1 VPEPLC
7 ERIVDALVERLR
19 TGSEYIYHPD
29 RVIRS
34 PAWGSHCLDESL
46 AAEPTIY
53 TLSPDDEDN
62 EELTYTSTKSSM
74 GIDLTIAKRFT
85 PAGENT
91 PLSVTL
97 DPDRWKVQ
105 NRLRDDARKRLRGD
119 LKVGGLALLIQ
130 IPLVDLSAEET
141 AVDGWAV
148 VMMRLLVQYTYQD
161 AE

>member
-1 VPEPLC
+1 MEALC
-7 ERIVDALVERLR
+7 EQIVEALVDRLK
-19 TGSEYIYHPD
+19 TGTDYVYPPD
-29 RVIRS
+29 AVIRC

-62 EELTYTSTKSSM
+62 EEHTYTATKSSM
-74 GIDLTIAKRFT
+74 GIDLTVVHRFT

-119 LKVGGLALLIQ
+119 LKVGDLALLIQ

-141 AVDGWAV
+141 YVDGWAV
-148 VMMRLLVQYTYQD
+148 VLMRLVVQYTYQD
-161 AE
+161 AA

>member
-1 VPEPLC
+1 VEPLC
-7 ERIVDALVERLR
+7 ERIVEAIVDRLKS
-19 TGSEYIYHPD
+19 GSEYTYHPD

-53 TLSPDDEDN
+53 TLSPDDEDT
-62 EELTYTSTKSSM
+62 EELTYGSTKSSL
-74 GIDLTIAKRFT
+74 GIDLTIAHKFH
-85 PAGENT
+85 PAGEST

-119 LKVGGLALLIQ
+119 LKVGNLALIIQ

-141 AVDGWAV
+141 AVEGWAV
-148 VMMRLLVQYTYQD
+148 VMMRLLVQYSYPD